1 MRSFHVGGSLG
12 LGGKNAGVRHQGVRM
27 LGQGPLPLQQCA
39 AEGLPGTWEGLA
51 LPVARDS
58 VC

>member
-12 LGGKNAGVRHQGVRM
+12 LGGKNAGVRRQGENAGVR
-27 LGQGPLPLQQCA
+27 LPPSA
-39 AEGLPGTWEGLA
+39 A
-51 LPVARDS
+51 